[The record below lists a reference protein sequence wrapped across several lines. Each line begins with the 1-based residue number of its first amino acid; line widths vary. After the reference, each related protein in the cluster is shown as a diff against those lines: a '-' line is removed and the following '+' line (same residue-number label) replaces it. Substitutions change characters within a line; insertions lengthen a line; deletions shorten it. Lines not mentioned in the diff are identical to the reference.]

1 MKAFLLKALFA
12 VALAAPGL
20 AGAQPAAV
28 VEGVQMPAW
37 VERPEG
43 TAAGGAVRKIPV
55 VPGMQLKAG
64 DKLVTGGGSR
74 LQVRLA
80 EGSVV
85 KLGENGSLQ
94 LKELEPSQ
102 TLFKAALGVLQGAF
116 RFTTDVLAK
125 TRREREVSISIATV
139 TAGIR
144 GTDLWG
150 KSAPDRQIVCLIEGK
165 IEVGAPNEAPVTM
178 DQPMQFYRRENDV
191 TQPVG
196 FVDNAQLAQWAA
208 ETEIEKGRGAAR
220 RGGKWRITLA
230 SGSNMDRVLKVY
242 EQVRAA
248 GYGAELGSALVNE
261 KRVYTVRIRSLPSKA
276 DAQALADE
284 LKGKYGVENPKVV
297 S

>member
-1 MKAFLLKALFA
+1 MKTFVLNAFVALL
-12 VALAAPGL
+12 LAAPGL
-20 AGAQPAAV
+20 AGAQSAAV

-37 VERPEG
+37 VERTE
-43 TAAGGAVRKIPV
+43 GGAARKIPV

-64 DKLVTGGGSR
+64 DKLMTGGGSR
-74 LQVRLA
+74 LQVRLS

-102 TLFKAALGVLQGAF
+102 TVFKAALGVLNGAF
-116 RFTTDVLAK
+116 RFTTDALAK
-125 TRREREVSISIATV
+125 TRKREVSISVATV

-150 KSAPDRQIVCLIEGK
+150 KSSPDRQVVCLIEGK
-165 IEVGAPNEAPVTM
+165 IEVGAQNETPVTM

-208 ETEIEKGRGAAR
+208 ETEIEKGKGAAR
-220 RGGKWRITLA
+220 RGGKWRVDLVTSSSQIDAL
-230 SGSNMDRVLKVY
+230 GVY
-242 EQVRAA
+242 DQLRAA
-248 GYGAELGSALVNE
+248 GYGAELSPAMAGE
-261 KRVYTVRIRSLPSKA
+261 KRIYVVRIRNLPSKA
-276 DAQALADE
+276 EAQALADA
-284 LKGKYGVENPKVV
+284 LTGKYGVDKPKVV

>member
-1 MKAFLLKALFA
+1 MKIVLLNAFAALTLGLS
-12 VALAAPGL
+12 ALVPGL
-20 AGAQPAAV
+20 AAAQPAAV

-37 VERPEG
+37 VER
-43 TAAGGAVRKIPV
+43 ADAGGMRKIPA

-74 LQVRLA
+74 LQVKLA
-80 EGSVV
+80 EGSTV

-94 LKELEPSQ
+94 LRELEPSKS
-102 TLFKAALGVLQGAF
+102 LFKAALGVLEGAF
-116 RFTTDVLAK
+116 RFTTDALAK
-125 TRREREVSISIATV
+125 NRKREVSISVATV

-150 KSAPDRQIVCLIEGK
+150 KSAPNRQVVCLIEGK
-165 IEVGAPNEAPVTM
+165 IEVGAQGEAAVTM

-196 FVDNAQLAQWAA
+196 FTDNAELARWAA

-220 RGGKWRITLA
+220 RGGKWQVTLA
-230 SGSNMDRVLKVY
+230 SGSNMDAVLKVY
-242 EQVRAA
+242 EKVRAA
-248 GYGAELGSALVNE
+248 GYGAELGSALVKE
-261 KRVYTVRIRSLPSKA
+261 KRVYTARIRSLPSKA
-276 DAQALADE
+276 DAQVLADE
-284 LKGKYGVENPKVV
+284 LKDKVGVENPRVV

>member
-1 MKAFLLKALFA
+1 MKTFVLKAF
-12 VALAAPGL
+12 VALALLAPGL

-37 VERPEG
+37 VERAEG
-43 TAAGGAVRKIPV
+43 AAASGAVRKIPV

-64 DKLVTGGGSR
+64 DKLLTGGGSR

-94 LKELEPSQ
+94 LKELEPSKS
-102 TLFKAALGVLQGAF
+102 LFKAALGVLEGAF
-116 RFTTDVLAK
+116 RFTTDLAAK
-125 TRREREVSISIATV
+125 TRKREVSITVATV

-150 KSAPDRQIVCLIEGK
+150 KSAPGRQIVCLIEGR
-165 IEVGAPNEAPVTM
+165 IEVGAPNEEQIVM
-178 DQPMQFYRRENDV
+178 DQPMQFYRREKDV

-196 FVDNAQLAQWAA
+196 FVDGAQLTQWAA

-220 RGGKWRITLA
+220 SGGKWRVNLITA
-230 SGSNMDRVLKVY
+230 SKQGDALDVY
-242 EQVRAA
+242 DQVRAA
-248 GYGAELGSALVNE
+248 GYGAELIPAMAGE
-261 KRVYTVRIRSLPSKA
+261 KRIYIVRIRSLPSKA
-276 DAQALADE
+276 EAQALADQ

>member
-1 MKAFLLKALFA
+1 MNTVLMKAL
-12 VALAAPGL
+12 VALALLAPAL
-20 AGAQPAAV
+20 VPSVVAAQPAAV

-37 VERPEG
+37 VERAE
-43 TAAGGAVRKIPV
+43 AGGLRKIPV

-74 LQVRLA
+74 LQVKLA
-80 EGSVV
+80 EGSTV

-94 LKELEPSQ
+94 LRSLEPSKS
-102 TLFKAALGVLQGAF
+102 LFKAALGVLEGAF
-116 RFTTDVLAK
+116 RFTTDALAK
-125 TRREREVSISIATV
+125 NRKREVSISVATV

-150 KSAPDRQIVCLIEGK
+150 KSAPNRQVVCLIEGK
-165 IEVGAPNEAPVTM
+165 IEVGAQGEAAVTM
-178 DQPMQFYRRENDV
+178 DQPMQFYRRENDL

-220 RGGKWRITLA
+220 RGGKWQVRLA
-230 SGSNMDRVLKVY
+230 SGSNMDQVLKVY
-242 EQVRAA
+242 EKVRAA
-248 GYGAELGSALVNE
+248 GYGAELSSALVNE
-261 KRVYTVRIRSLPSKA
+261 KRVYTARIRSLPSKA
-276 DAQALADE
+276 DAQVLADE
-284 LKGKYGVENPKVV
+284 LKDKVGVENPKVA

>member
-1 MKAFLLKALFA
+1 MKTVLFNALFA
-12 VALAAPGL
+12 LALVLPGVAV
-20 AGAQPAAV
+20 AQSAAV

-37 VERPEG
+37 VERTE
-43 TAAGGAVRKIPV
+43 GGAARKIPV

-64 DKLVTGGGSR
+64 DKLVTGAGSR
-74 LQVRLA
+74 LQVKLA
-80 EGSVV
+80 EGSTV

-94 LKELEPSQ
+94 LRELEPSKS
-102 TLFKAALGVLQGAF
+102 LFKAALGVLEGAF
-116 RFTTDVLAK
+116 RFTTDALAK
-125 TRREREVSISIATV
+125 NRRREVSISVATV

-150 KSAPDRQIVCLIEGK
+150 KSAPNRQVVCLIEGK
-165 IEVGAPNEAPVTM
+165 IEVGAQNEAVVTM

-220 RGGKWRITLA
+220 RGGKWQVTLA
-230 SGSNMDRVLKVY
+230 SASNMDQVLKVY
-242 EQVRAA
+242 EKVRAA
-248 GYGAELGSALVNE
+248 GYGAELGSALVKE
-261 KRVYTVRIRSLPSKA
+261 KRVYTARIRSLPSKA
-276 DAQALADE
+276 DAQVLADE
-284 LKGKYGVENPKVV
+284 LKHKVGVENPKVV